1 MKIDYNVDE
10 SIMKPNRPMAPPSEE
25 IKAIMAFLESDKINV
40 QFTYDTEDE
49 ARKRRTHITTQCRN
63 RGLQIKT
70 LQRGNVV
77 IVGRKPA
84 AASADASSTA
94 E

>member
-10 SIMKPNRPMAPPSEE
+10 SIMKPVRPMAPPSEE
-25 IKAIMAFLESDKINV
+25 VKTIMDFLESDKINV
-40 QFTYDTEDE
+40 QFTYDTEDQ

-63 RGLQIKT
+63 RDLSIKT
-70 LQRGNVV
+70 LQRGNVI

-84 AASADASSTA
+84 APVDAA
-94 E
+94 K

>member
-10 SIMKPNRPMAPPSEE
+10 SIMKSVRPMAPPSEE
-25 IKAIMAFLESDKINV
+25 VSLIMDFLESDKTNI

-63 RGLQIKT
+63 RGLSIKT

-84 AASADASSTA
+84 APADAA

>member
-1 MKIDYNVDE
+1 MKIDYNIDE

-25 IKAIMAFLESDKINV
+25 IKAIMDFLESDKINV
-40 QFTYDTEDE
+40 QFTYDTENE

-63 RGLQIKT
+63 RGLQVKT
-70 LQRGNVV
+70 LQRGCVV

-84 AASADASSTA
+84 APEAAA

>member
-10 SIMKPNRPMAPPSEE
+10 SIMKPVRPMAPPSEE
-25 IKAIMAFLESDKINV
+25 VKAIMDFLESDKINI

-49 ARKRRTHITTQCRN
+49 ARKRRIHITTQCRN
-63 RGLQIKT
+63 RGLLIKT
-70 LQRGNVV
+70 FQRGCVI

-84 AASADASSTA
+84 APVESETA
-94 E
+94 AE